1 MFSGIRRSSCRHKKA
16 HAIQSD
22 QAASHLVRRIV
33 LFASCF
39 RFAWI
44 FLSVPSMR
52 KLPNRTCRHNSGTDC
67 RRGMATTAT
76 NRGKLLLS
84 CGEVLNQLKFEKP
97 LPCHGTARWYSME
110 GEGIRREPEGIRQS
124 LLCGGV
130 VQLVRTPACHAGGRG
145 FESRRSP
152 ILRIGAAFVCQNV
165 TGQITSRFLLTTAL
179 LEKLPTSRQ
188 TGISRPLRVS
198 QFRSDRAVH

>member
-1 MFSGIRRSSCRHKKA
+1 M
-16 HAIQSD
+16 
-22 QAASHLVRRIV
+22 
-33 LFASCF
+33 
-39 RFAWI
+39 W
-44 FLSVPSMR
+44 
-52 KLPNRTCRHNSGTDC
+52 KLPSRTCRHNSGTDC

-97 LPCHGTARWYSME
+97 LPCHGTARWHSME
-110 GEGIRREPEGIRQS
+110 GEGIRTGRNQTILIMRGRS
-124 LLCGGV
+124 SAGWN
-130 VQLVRTPACHAGGRG
+130 ACL
-145 FESRRSP
+145 SRRRPRVRVPSLPP